1 MRLCS
6 LLGILGALFVLGWL
20 VLSTL
25 LWRKEREAS
34 RRHKEAL
41 RACST
46 EELRSRAWNW
56 GHLELHAD
64 TPAVKEFRALLEQQR
79 YEAILHSWRALALG
93 LFAVGEELPPT
104 KPEFR
109 DSESSRALRDCVEV
123 LLERQHRGE

>member
-6 LLGILGALFVLGWL
+6 LLGLLGALLLLGWL

-46 EELRSRAWNW
+46 EEIRSRAWSW
-56 GHLELHAD
+56 GHLERHAD

-79 YEAILHSWRALALG
+79 YESILQSWRALSLG
-93 LFAVGEELPPT
+93 LFAVGEELPPS
-104 KPEFR
+104 KPEFLDK
-109 DSESSRALRDCVEV
+109 DSQRVLRDYVEV
-123 LLERQHRGE
+123 LLERQRRGE

>member
-6 LLGILGALFVLGWL
+6 LLGILGALFAVGWFM
-20 VLSTL
+20 LSTL

-46 EELRSRAWNW
+46 EELRARAWNW
-56 GHLELHAD
+56 GYLERHAE

-79 YEAILHSWRALALG
+79 YEAILDSWRALALG
-93 LFAVGEELPPT
+93 LFAVGEEPSPA
-104 KPEFR
+104 KPEFL
-109 DSESSRALRDCVEV
+109 DSDSQRVLRDYVEV
-123 LLERQHRGE
+123 LLERQRRGE